1 MSAPDP
7 FRSLPRSL
15 PTEHRADLGA
25 AVAAT
30 PCPEA
35 RVSVWRRVVRAAQAF
50 DDSWW
55 GDALGALLL
64 FVLAYGLFFI
74 AGVLSQ

>member
-7 FRSLPRSL
+7 SRSLPRPL
-15 PTEHRADLGA
+15 PAEHRADLGA

-30 PCPEA
+30 PSPEA

-64 FVLAYGLFFI
+64 FVMIYGLWLI
-74 AGVLSQ
+74 AAVLE